1 MKEFYSLFIASCIGG
16 ISIAVL
22 YIPLRLFI
30 EKVLYYHSKSKLLD
44 NIIHIVFSTVYVGL
58 TTTLAL
64 YIIKTKF

>member
-1 MKEFYSLFIASCIGG
+1 MKEFYRLFIASCIGG
-16 ISIAVL
+16 VSIAVL

-44 NIIHIVFSTVYVGL
+44 AIIHIVFGTVYAGL

-64 YIIKTKF
+64 YIIKTKL